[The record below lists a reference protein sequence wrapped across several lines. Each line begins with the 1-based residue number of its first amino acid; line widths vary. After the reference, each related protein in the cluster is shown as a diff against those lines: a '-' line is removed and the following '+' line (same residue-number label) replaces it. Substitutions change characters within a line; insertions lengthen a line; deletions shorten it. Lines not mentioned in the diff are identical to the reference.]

1 MDGPPV
7 KRARQVLEE
16 LRRDALRDG
25 EAVLHE
31 LPSFARGLQAQISE
45 RFTYET
51 LDEADEAFSEMCTLE
66 AVEEARDFPRA
77 RELIRFMRAELDD
90 ACRRFTTL
98 EAWLKLKTP
107 KVEDGNNFG
116 VDVQRQFLSVV
127 QDYRNYA
134 YKELC
139 ALKNHSW
146 NRAVVSESMEHTVT
160 EEISECRNGL
170 AASALLLPPASR
182 DDDGGAGVMAVRDP
196 DGAGSDSVIKS
207 TRMVRQNTNKSPHIT
222 LYRRYFKDLEVEF
235 YFKLRHTARNL
246 ALYYMNAYDMFE
258 KNWEKVV
265 LPRGQGMS
273 GIMY

>member
-1 MDGPPV
+1 MDAPPA
-7 KRARQVLEE
+7 KRAKSVLEE
-16 LRRDALRDG
+16 LRKEGLRDG

-31 LPSFARGLQAQISE
+31 LPAFARDLLAQVRE
-45 RFTYET
+45 RFAFDT
-51 LDEADEAFSEMCTLE
+51 LEEADAAFAETCTQE
-66 AVEEARDFPRA
+66 SVEEARECARV
-77 RELIRFMRAELDD
+77 RELIRFMRAELDG

-146 NRAVVSESMEHTVT
+146 NRAVVSESMERTVT
-160 EEISECRNGL
+160 EELSECRKRLDADGT
-170 AASALLLPPASR
+170 PPMA
-182 DDDGGAGVMAVRDP
+182 DEHCGGASSSGQGVVTE
-196 DGAGSDSVIKS
+196 S
-207 TRMVRQNTNKSPHIT
+207 TRMVRQNTNRAPHVT

-258 KNWEKVV
+258 KNWEKV
-265 LPRGQGMS
+265 LCPRGQSMS
-273 GIMY
+273 GLMY

>member
-1 MDGPPV
+1 LPAL
-7 KRARQVLEE
+7 ARDLLAQV
-16 LRRDALRDG
+16 
-25 EAVLHE
+25 
-31 LPSFARGLQAQISE
+31 SE
-45 RFTYET
+45 RFVYKT
-51 LDEADEAFSEMCTLE
+51 LDEADAAFQEMCALE
-66 AVEEARDFPRA
+66 SVEEARECART
-77 RELIRFMRAELDD
+77 RELIRFMRAELDG

-116 VDVQRQFLSVV
+116 VDVQRQFLSVI

-160 EEISECRNGL
+160 EERSECRERPEGGEPL
-170 AASALLLPPASR
+170 QPMSDDAAGHSSGA
-182 DDDGGAGVMAVRDP
+182 GGASSSSQGVVT
-196 DGAGSDSVIKS
+196 KS
-207 TRMVRQNTNKSPHIT
+207 TRMVRQNTNRTPHVT
-222 LYRRYFKDLEVEF
+222 LYQRYFKDLEVEF

-258 KNWEKVV
+258 KNWEKV
-265 LPRGQGMS
+265 LFPRGQGMS
-273 GIMY
+273 GLMY